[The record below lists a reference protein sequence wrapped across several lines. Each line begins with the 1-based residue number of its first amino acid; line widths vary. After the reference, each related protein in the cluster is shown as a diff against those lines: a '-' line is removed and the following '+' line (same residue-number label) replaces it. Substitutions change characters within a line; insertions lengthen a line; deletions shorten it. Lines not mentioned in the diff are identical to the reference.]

1 MNLYH
6 IRDTDGGNE
15 VFIVATDIRVAID
28 MFENSY
34 GYTPETI
41 RNFTADGGVVLVEGL
56 VKETE
61 Q

>member
-15 VFIVATDIRVAID
+15 TLIVATSIRIAID
-28 MFENSY
+28 MFEGRY

-41 RNFTADGGVVLVEGL
+41 RNVSADGQDVWVEGL
-56 VKETE
+56 EKE
-61 Q
+61 